1 MALRRR
7 VSNSSAFAVRCGPG
21 LAANAASALDYCKLM
36 PFSPSRN
43 LPKALSSSVSS
54 NLPSQSRRCFTRPSS
69 SFPSASPSPPHPKA
83 PASNEEE
90 GPLEL
95 FTALSPCQE
104 KLRDTARKFAEEIRF
119 VAVSA
124 LFLLHHQEIRPL
136 VSKMDEEGEMSLDVI
151 NALFQ
156 QGFMAMGVGT
166 VEGGSDISFTDSLL
180 VIREISRVDPAV
192 GLFLCSHVP
201 ESQVLGPLGGWKELT
216 ENILSGNKIAIAAQL
231 LGLAEGAFDAAV
243 PFLIEKENAEQKRLK
258 DFQGI
263 RFRAA
268 ELASEIESVRALVL
282 AAALLRSRSLSVKKE
297 AAIAK
302 YKASLTAEKVAS
314 ACIEFFGGLGCSKD
328 FPAEKYLRD
337 AKMGALYGG
346 TNNLQMETIFDS
358 IEEEYV

>member
-1 MALRRR
+1 
-7 VSNSSAFAVRCGPG
+7 
-21 LAANAASALDYCKLM
+21 
-36 PFSPSRN
+36 
-43 LPKALSSSVSS
+43 
-54 NLPSQSRRCFTRPSS
+54 
-69 SFPSASPSPPHPKA
+69 
-83 PASNEEE
+83 
-90 GPLEL
+90 
-95 FTALSPCQE
+95 
-104 KLRDTARKFAEEIRF
+104 
-119 VAVSA
+119 
-124 LFLLHHQEIRPL
+124 
-136 VSKMDEEGEMSLDVI
+136 MDEEGEMSLDVI

-192 GLFLCSHVP
+192 GLFLCSHNHLVLQAVCQHGTSEQKLNYLPKLCSDTVGCFCLSESSTSARAPFSVHCTATRDEEKGGFFLKGNKQYISNAKEAGVFLVIATTNPEKPEEGLSCFIVERETNGLTVGRNLNKTGVRATSTCEVSLQNVFVP